1 MLDEWEEFRAYTE
14 PPVYASSGK
23 TDNAFLGRFTFD
35 MLKDFEGLARVLT
48 ILVRGFMFGAGNTP
62 DVHRARHAL
71 LAWCSVPDGKV
82 KTADWQYRTAHPEL
96 NGAFPELV
104 DEDGIGWLCRHVRD
118 LCRYAKEHPDTVGK
132 RARDNCAVLSSGF
145 ERAWHGKVV
154 QIQIPLFDPN
164 TRGAWV
170 LRFDDILAD
179 AAELGPLKNRD
190 FVLSEEASD
199 LLRERL
205 PEIIPFHVAEIL
217 VRYYAANRQ
226 DGTEWVVLPVTNFDA
241 YFGDTNFSRKW
252 LGKIPESI
260 LIRESQSGV
269 CRYRVAHDLTTELTD
284 EKA

>member
-1 MLDEWEEFRAYTE
+1 MLDDWEEFRAYTE
-14 PPVYASSGK
+14 PPVYASSVK

-35 MLKDFEGLARVLT
+35 MLRDFEGLARVLT
-48 ILVRGFMFGAGNTP
+48 ILARGFMFDRGNP
-62 DVHRARHAL
+62 DFQRAQEAL
-71 LAWCSVPDGKV
+71 LAWCSVPDGRD
-82 KTADWQYRTAHPEL
+82 KTADWQYRTAFPEL

-104 DEDGIGWLCRHVRD
+104 DEDGLGWLCRHVRD

-154 QIQIPLFDPN
+154 QMQIPLFDPN

-170 LRFDDILAD
+170 LRFDDILAG
-179 AAELGPLKNRD
+179 ALELGPLENRA
-190 FVLSEEASD
+190 FALSKEAID

-205 PEIIPFHVAEIL
+205 PEKIPFHVAEIL

-252 LGKIPESI
+252 LALIPESI
-260 LIRESQSGV
+260 LFRESQSGV